1 MSLLMRV
8 STLDDPV
15 ATDQELNIE
24 RCGWAVLRVRP
35 NFKENGQVL
44 WADLVEALGHDV
56 TSSFRARADAH
67 SKAVSLSWL
76 GAGSVD
82 DLIVAGA
89 HLLPPRPLI
98 ELATLVTSVGV
109 RAWLLYDIEPCDE
122 REVAEQQLGPTAVP
136 LSDFLHRRREAVE
149 VRKRTDTEPFPEVP
163 DVHFMGFLD
172 TAELVVRSDEL
183 ARVLQRYRDGLQA
196 TLDGFGDDTGMDEH
210 RLAMLL
216 HQITHDTND
225 LNELTC
231 LVKGAQAAMLRR
243 GWFARVDVRQWARR
257 GAVAGLSQ
265 CLSSSDWAALST
277 LYRPQEAA
285 ACALSAMG
293 ISVDEMPELDACQIS
308 DDGSQLRRNNE
319 QALVPE
325 PARQLLV
332 AQLIHREL
340 APAVGDRF
348 LVSGPKEP
356 QVTEKWAG
364 RLLRV
369 VTRDTGVLL
378 RGWHASR
385 QSVSTAGW
393 THRLGLSVTRLQP

>member
-8 STLDDPV
+8 SSLDDPV

-67 SKAVSLSWL
+67 SKAVALSWL
-76 GAGSVD
+76 AAGPVE

-89 HLLPPRPLI
+89 HLLPPKSLT
-98 ELATLVTSVGV
+98 ELATLVTAAGV
-109 RAWLLYDIEPCDE
+109 RTWLLYDIEPCDE
-122 REVAEQQLGPTAVP
+122 REVAERQLGPTHVP
-136 LSDFLHRRREAVE
+136 LSDFLHRRGEAAE
-149 VRKRTDTEPFPEVP
+149 SHEPTGSEPFPEVP

-172 TAELVVRSDEL
+172 TAELVVDPDKLPQVR
-183 ARVLQRYRDGLQA
+183 QRYGDGLQSM
-196 TLDGFGDDTGMDEH
+196 LDRFGNSAEIDEH
-210 RLAMLL
+210 GLAMLL
-216 HQITHDTND
+216 HELTHDTND

-243 GWFARVDVRQWARR
+243 GWYARVDVRQWARR

-265 CLSSSDWAALST
+265 SLSPSDWAALSM

-285 ACALSAMG
+285 ACALSTMG
-293 ISVDEMPELDACQIS
+293 VSVDEMPGLDAGQIG
-308 DDGSQLRRNNE
+308 DDGSVLYRGE
-319 QALVPE
+319 EAVVVPE

-340 APAVGDRF
+340 APATGERF
-348 LVSGPKEP
+348 LVAGPKEP
-356 QVTEKWAG
+356 QVSDKWAG
-364 RLLRV
+364 RLLRL

-385 QSVSTAGW
+385 QSMSTAGW
-393 THRLGLSVTRLQP
+393 THRLGLSVTRIAP

>member
-8 STLDDPV
+8 STLDDAV
-15 ATDQELNIE
+15 ATDRELDMV

-35 NFKENGQVL
+35 NFRENGQVL

-67 SKAVSLSWL
+67 SKAVALSWL
-76 GAGSVD
+76 AAGPVE

-89 HLLPPRPLI
+89 HLLPPKSLT
-98 ELATLVTSVGV
+98 ELATLVTGAGV

-122 REVAEQQLGPTAVP
+122 REMAERQLGPTHVP
-136 LSDFLHRRREAVE
+136 LSDFLHRRREAAE
-149 VRKRTDTEPFPEVP
+149 APERTGSEPFPEVP
-163 DVHFMGFLD
+163 DVHFMGFLE
-172 TAELVVRSDEL
+172 TAALVVDPDKLPQVRE
-183 ARVLQRYRDGLQA
+183 RYGDGLQSM
-196 TLDGFGDDTGMDEH
+196 LDRFGNGAEIDEH
-210 RLAMLL
+210 GLAMML
-216 HQITHDTND
+216 HELTHDTND

-243 GWFARVDVRQWARR
+243 GWYARVDVGQWARR

-265 CLSSSDWAALST
+265 SLTSSEWAALST

-285 ACALSAMG
+285 ACALSTMG
-293 ISVDEMPELDACQIS
+293 VSVEEMPELDISQIS
-308 DDGSQLRRNNE
+308 NDGSLVRCGE
-319 QALVPE
+319 EEIVVPE

-340 APAVGDRF
+340 APAASDRF
-348 LVSGPKEP
+348 LVAGPKEP
-356 QVTEKWAG
+356 QVSDKWAG
-364 RLLRV
+364 RLLRL

-385 QSVSTAGW
+385 QSMSTAGW
-393 THRLGLSVTRLQP
+393 THRLGLSVTRLEP